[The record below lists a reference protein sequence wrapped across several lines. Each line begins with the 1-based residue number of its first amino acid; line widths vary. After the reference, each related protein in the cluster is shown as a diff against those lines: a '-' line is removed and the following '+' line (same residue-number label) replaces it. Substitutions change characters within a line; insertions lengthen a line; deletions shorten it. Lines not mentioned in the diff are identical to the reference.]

1 MGDPPPAAFTCV
13 ALPTG
18 RAFHYFAGRCSTHRE
33 TQEVWVVCSVIS
45 SLTDQAVISIVFSDV
60 LKSVPERVRAIVLAL
75 LPGKRHPGHVT
86 ITHGEK

>member
-1 MGDPPPAAFTCV
+1 MGDPPPAEFICA

-18 RAFHYFAGRCSTHRE
+18 RVFHYFAGRCSVHRE
-33 TQEVWVVCSVIS
+33 MQEVWAVYAVIS

-75 LPGKRHPGHVT
+75 FPGKRH
-86 ITHGEK
+86 